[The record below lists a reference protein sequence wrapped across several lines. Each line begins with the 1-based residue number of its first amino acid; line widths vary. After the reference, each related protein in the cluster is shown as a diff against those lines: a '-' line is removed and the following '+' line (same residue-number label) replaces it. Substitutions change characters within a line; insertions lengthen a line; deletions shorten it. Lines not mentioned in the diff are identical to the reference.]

1 MVRILIH
8 DISDELY
15 KALPTEE
22 EYYGD
27 KTTAWKT
34 IETPTSS
41 VTYFAPSCKDKK

>member
-22 EYYGD
+22 YYGNE
-27 KTTAWKT
+27 TLAWKT